1 MERVAVKTKCSL
13 PHRPSAVAIQAPVLL
28 LLLLLLLLLRRCE
41 AVGRGR
47 GRRRGDQ
54 VQMFQLI

>member
-1 MERVAVKTKCSL
+1 MKTKCSL

-28 LLLLLLLLLRRCE
+28 LLLLLLLRRRE